1 MIVDP
6 AFIRDNILSD
16 ERFASSHGANPHEAF
31 LGLGMFYY
39 GLAYSHRAR
48 CCVCLGSGS
57 GFVPRLMRQAQ
68 RDLGLE
74 PSQTTLVDADL
85 PELGYGTTD
94 YFDDKK
100 PTTFRKFYPE
110 IEIRKA
116 RSSEASYSFPDGVI
130 DYLHIDADHSY
141 SGALL
146 DLGMYTPKMATGGVI
161 TIHDTINRAD
171 NLGVWRLIREVRKLS
186 SVWDVVEIKL
196 GMGTALL
203 TRRMSD
209 A

>member
-1 MIVDP
+1 MLIDP
-6 AFIRDNILSD
+6 AFIRDNILHD
-16 ERFASSHGANPHEAF
+16 ERFASSHGAHPDDAF
-31 LGLGMFYY
+31 LGLGMLYY
-39 GLAYSHRAR
+39 SLAYSHRAR

-94 YFDDKK
+94 YFDRKK
-100 PTTFRKFYPE
+100 PTMFRTGYPE
-110 IEIRKA
+110 IIILKQK
-116 RSSEASYSFPDGVI
+116 SSEAVSGFPDGVI

-141 SGALL
+141 AGALL
-146 DLGMYTPKMATGGVI
+146 DLGMYTPKMAAGGIV
-161 TIHDTINRAD
+161 TLHDTINRAD
-171 NLGVWRLIREVRKLS
+171 NLGVWKLIREVRKMS
-186 SVWDVVEIKL
+186 AVWDVVEIKL